1 MLALYEQL
9 VLRRPALVLLALALL
24 LAAAVAQFP
33 RIRLDASADSLLLQG
48 DPALEYFRDVSR
60 RYAAQEF
67 IVITWQ
73 PGAPLLADESLR
85 PLARLAEDLRAL
97 PGVSSVLTILDAPLL
112 QSPPLRLRQLTSG
125 AALPSLRD
133 AAVDR
138 EQALKEFTTSPLY
151 SNLLVGAGA
160 MSPPFK

>member
-112 QSPPLRLRQLTSG
+112 QSPPLRAGSVQSWSGKKATYLASSSSILAARTNHGSRSPRKRNQLSIQ
-125 AALPSLRD
+125 
-133 AAVDR
+133 VDER
-138 EQALKEFTTSPLY
+138 
-151 SNLLVGAGA
+151 
-160 MSPPFK
+160 